1 MPASGLKKPTAQGA
15 QECPCAVQPG
25 GHVHASPC
33 AVQGDSQVERR
44 PRNGVRSS
52 PSARTGSATARSE
65 RAQRATQKAIARQS
79 RMPGHGFI
87 VFVLKFLMHVQNSL
101 CSKWRVKINQYMSIR
116 VSPRL
121 AFGGPLCV
129 AVGLWACISYALH
142 MRATTGETQSP
153 VTLAGERRVGRVDLP
168 CLVLTLNASNLDP
181 STAGCTPFIG
191 RSFSD
196 QELDFVST
204 EARRKLANPSLLQRA
219 SDLTNNASVN
229 IYMNHARMWQL
240 IAEKHQVALVLEEDA
255 LIPIGFYMVLEVL
268 LSNLVRDNATNYV
281 LKLHESSTSYS
292 QWREVYDVAG
302 HRVRT
307 CTCRPSR
314 HSASAAAYLIDR
326 AAAQTLLRHAYPASM
341 HVDVYVHE
349 MGCIRQKIRLYGM
362 KPDLVLMS
370 DRPSTHMNWN
380 SWQRSYLL
388 WKEKIENVLYSTC

>member
-1 MPASGLKKPTAQGA
+1 MPASGLKKPAAQGE

-52 PSARTGSATARSE
+52 PSARTGLSMCQARSE

-79 RMPGHGFI
+79 RMPGRGFI

-129 AVGLWACISYALH
+129 AVGAWMCVSCALY
-142 MRATTGETQSP
+142 MRATTPATQAP
-153 VTLAGERRVGRVDLP
+153 ATQAPATLAAGRRTGGGGLP

-191 RSFSD
+191 RSFSEQD
-196 QELDFVST
+196 LDFVST
-204 EARRKLANPSLLQRA
+204 EARTKLANPSLLQRA

-229 IYMNHARMWQL
+229 IYMNHARIWEL

-255 LIPIGFYMVLEVL
+255 VIPIGF
-268 LSNLVRDNATNYV
+268 NAW
-281 LKLHESSTSYS
+281 H
-292 QWREVYDVAG
+292 
-302 HRVRT
+302 
-307 CTCRPSR
+307 
-314 HSASAAAYLIDR
+314 
-326 AAAQTLLRHAYPASM
+326 
-341 HVDVYVHE
+341 
-349 MGCIRQKIRLYGM
+349 
-362 KPDLVLMS
+362 
-370 DRPSTHMNWN
+370 
-380 SWQRSYLL
+380 
-388 WKEKIENVLYSTC
+388 